1 MSIQIGDLNIANE
14 IIELHF
20 QVIRTQ
26 IILDKLL
33 IKNPKLD
40 LLNGVDMINIEKDR
54 FYRLCMFLI
63 INEIV
68 QLKEILE
75 KEEQNKENVKEIFSQ
90 VKSFKNY
97 YNFDFSS
104 KEKVKEIKI
113 SEDNFILMKRID
125 NFLLS
130 FQQP

>member
-40 LLNGVDMINIEKDR
+40 LLNGVDMINIEKDA
-54 FYRLCMFLI
+54 I
-63 INEIV
+63 
-68 QLKEILE
+68 EILQ
-75 KEEQNKENVKEIFSQ
+75 K
-90 VKSFKNY
+90 
-97 YNFDFSS
+97 
-104 KEKVKEIKI
+104 KI
-113 SEDNFILMKRID
+113 
-125 NFLLS
+125 
-130 FQQP
+130 P